1 MVDDDDIDDVDGLHQ
16 HTHPSNAIGWGA
28 GVKGLHVTSATGT
41 ARRGNGVV
49 VAAPVPVHSTTSNI
63 GTTPGSNYVHVH
75 PHQQHQHTNNN
86 TKLNSLSANYTNNST
101 NNYGDSN
108 YYNSNLLHG
117 GGSSNNG
124 YGGNY
129 GSYNPGFNSSPS
141 SSAGAANA
149 SSSTNGGASINS
161 PRYNTSVKS
170 AENLY
175 STGGGIPQPTHQHQ
189 TATSADINAKYSV
202 HVRASPISPTY
213 SQFSNGVSVKNCYPT
228 YHPGGVG
235 YGGGIASGKNTS
247 FDYVSAPNPQ
257 TQRNLLH
264 HQRYNSSQ
272 HHQNMVDNY
281 SVYVNSAGVTSSTS
295 TTTSGLTPQ
304 PPPSSSSTI
313 ALHSDS
319 SAAKIG
325 SLATHV

>member
-1 MVDDDDIDDVDGLHQ
+1 MKIFTWIWLSIFFAKIH
-16 HTHPSNAIGWGA
+16 
-28 GVKGLHVTSATGT
+28 
-41 ARRGNGVV
+41 
-49 VAAPVPVHSTTSNI
+49 
-63 GTTPGSNYVHVH
+63 NYYF
-75 PHQQHQHTNNN
+75 ND
-86 TKLNSLSANYTNNST
+86 NSHYHYVFFLSLQANYTSNST

-108 YYNSNLLHG
+108 YYSSNLLHG
-117 GGSSNNG
+117 SGGSSNNG

-149 SSSTNGGASINS
+149 SSSTNGGTSVNMSSS
-161 PRYNTSVKS
+161 PRYNSSIKS
-170 AENLY
+170 ADNLY
-175 STGGGIPQPTHQHQ
+175 STGVPPTHHQ
-189 TATSADINAKYSV
+189 TASSADINAKYSV

-235 YGGGIASGKNTS
+235 YGGGMASGKNTS
-247 FDYVSAPNPQ
+247 FDYVSAPAS
-257 TQRNLLH
+257 QRTPLQQ
-264 HQRYNSSQ
+264 QRFNSQQ
-272 HHQNMVDNY
+272 HHQNMMDNY
-281 SVYVNSAGVTSSTS
+281 SVYVNSAGVTSSS
-295 TTTSGLTPQ
+295 STSGLTPQ
-304 PPPSSSSTI
+304 PPPSSTSTI

>member
-1 MVDDDDIDDVDGLHQ
+1 MIQ
-16 HTHPSNAIGWGA
+16 HFCH
-28 GVKGLHVTSATGT
+28 HCGT
-41 ARRGNGVV
+41 FLTTLTLSLFSIFQANY
-49 VAAPVPVHSTTSNI
+49 STT
-63 GTTPGSNYVHVH
+63 
-75 PHQQHQHTNNN
+75 
-86 TKLNSLSANYTNNST
+86 T

-117 GGSSNNG
+117 SSSSNG

-149 SSSTNGGASINS
+149 SSSTNGGTSVNLTSS

-235 YGGGIASGKNTS
+235 YGGGMASGKNTS

-257 TQRNLLH
+257 NSSSQRTSLQQ
-264 HQRYNSSQ
+264 QRYTSQQ
-272 HHQNMVDNY
+272 HHQNMMDNY
-281 SVYVNSAGVTSSTS
+281 SVYVNSAGVGTSS
-295 TTTSGLTPQ
+295 TTSGLTPQ